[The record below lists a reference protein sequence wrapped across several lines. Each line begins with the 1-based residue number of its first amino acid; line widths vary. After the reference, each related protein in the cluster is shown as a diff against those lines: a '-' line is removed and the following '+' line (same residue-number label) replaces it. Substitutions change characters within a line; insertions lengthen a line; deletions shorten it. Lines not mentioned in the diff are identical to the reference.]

1 MSHIEPETRQIT
13 FADVVEALRK
23 GNRERN
29 EWATKQLVEADRAL
43 RPKLLACLLHLA
55 ADERNRPMYR
65 VRILQVLEKMN
76 TEVGFLGRG
85 MIFRMTYD
93 KSTSVRRAAVKLFKQ
108 LMIGSADTRRRNR
121 PPK

>member
-23 GNRERN
+23 GDRERN

-55 ADERNRPMYR
+55 ADERKRPMHR
-65 VRILQVLEKMN
+65 VRLLQVLQKMN
-76 TEVGFLGRG
+76 TGVSFLGHD
-85 MIFRMTYD
+85 MIIRMTSD
-93 KSTSVRRAAVKLFKQ
+93 KSSSVRRAAVKLLKQ
-108 LMIGSADTRRRNR
+108 LILGPADTRRRNR